1 MSTAFPVPGKSGYVV
16 FIFLYSKSLLSFSC
30 DVFFAPLVFKACVN
44 SHIFVTLVFLL
55 LLIPSLI
62 PFWLEK
68 MLCMILV
75 SKNVLLSGRMGAALE
90 NIPHALAK
98 GVCAAV
104 GWRVPGVC

>member
-1 MSTAFPVPGKSGYVV
+1 
-16 FIFLYSKSLLSFSC
+16 
-30 DVFFAPLVFKACVN
+30 
-44 SHIFVTLVFLL
+44 
-55 LLIPSLI
+55 
-62 PFWLEK
+62 
-68 MLCMILV
+68 MILV